1 MKDKILSKLE
11 DHSCFWI
18 GIISRKIAKYYNRK
32 LAPYGITSQHFFI
45 LVYLWEKDGVKSKDI
60 QEVLALESASLTGH
74 IDRMEKEGLVKRQP
88 DPDDRRA
95 IRIYLTEKGKTM
107 QDTLTPIGNELK
119 TSLRKGI
126 PNFLIKI
133 FKKGLDTINT
143 RLD

>member
-32 LAPYGITSQHFFI
+32 FAPYGITSQHFFI
-45 LVYLWEKDGVKSKDI
+45 LIYLWEKDGVKSKDI
-60 QEVLALESASLTGH
+60 QDLLALDSASLTGH
-74 IDRMEKEGLVKRQP
+74 IDRMEKAGLVKRQH

-95 IRIYLTEKGKTM
+95 IRIFLTEKGKEM
-107 QDTLTPIGNELK
+107 QGILTPIGNELK
-119 TSLRKGI
+119 TNLRKGI
-126 PNFLIKI
+126 PKIGVRI
-133 FKKGLDTINT
+133 FKIGLDIINK